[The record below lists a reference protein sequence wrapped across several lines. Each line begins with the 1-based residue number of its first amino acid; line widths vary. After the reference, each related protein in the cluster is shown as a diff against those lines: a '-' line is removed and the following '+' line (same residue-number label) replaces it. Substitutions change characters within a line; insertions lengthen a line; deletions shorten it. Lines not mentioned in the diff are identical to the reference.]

1 MKLSSMDMIITVV
14 FIIGYALIAFEHKLK
29 VNKAALALLTGVMCW
44 VLYILPSHD
53 IHHVGEQLIEH
64 LGEISGIL
72 FFLMGAMTIVELI
85 DAHNGFDIIS
95 RSINTTSKRKLLW
108 IIGILT
114 FFLSAVLDNLTTTI
128 VMITLLRKLIS
139 SKEERLMFAGMV
151 VISAN
156 SGGAWSPIGDVTTT
170 MLWIGGQITSGNII
184 LKVFVPSVVSMVV
197 PLLFFTFRLK
207 GTFGDQQTKDR
218 SIDVV
223 FEKEKKLFFYA
234 GIGALLFVP
243 VFKTVTHLPP
253 FMGMLFGLG
262 VLWVLSELVHK
273 DKDES
278 DKDKFSV
285 LHALR
290 KIDMPSVLFFLGILV
305 AISALQSAGQLSMLA
320 AFMNEKIGN
329 INLVVISIGLLS
341 AVVDNV
347 PLVAA
352 AMGMYDL
359 SIYPTDHYFWEFL
372 AYCAGTGG
380 SALIIGS
387 AAGVAAMGME
397 KIEFF
402 WYVKKITLYALIG
415 YFAGALAYV
424 AQHYLL
430 HL

>member
-1 MKLSSMDMIITVV
+1 MDMIITVV

-223 FEKEKKLFFYA
+223 FEKEKKLFFYT